1 MKKWTIVAALLAF
14 VPGVEA
20 TTFKWSAASDI
31 PTWDIH
37 AQSNSLL
44 FCIHSAVYESLVAYN
59 SRNFK
64 IEPVLATSWKQLTPT
79 QLRLNLRQGVK
90 FHDGTPFT
98 ADDAVFSLERAMGKT
113 SNFNIYT
120 QNIEKIIKIDNYTID
135 IISKGPN
142 PVLLNEITEL
152 RMMGKFWAGKNKSL
166 LPKDMKTD
174 EENYAHNHANG
185 TGPFILQSWKPD
197 QKMVLTRNTSWWG
210 KKEGNITEIEFTPI
224 KSAAARIAAL
234 EKGELDFVLDPNP
247 EDIPKLR
254 NNSTLKVL
262 NGIENRT
269 VFLGMDFFRDE
280 LPGSNIKGKNPLK
293 DLRVR
298 KALYQAID
306 IQSISKMTLRGLGEP
321 TGALVAPQVN
331 GWSESIHTRYTYN
344 LEAAKKLLSQAG
356 YAEGFE
362 IDLACPNNRY
372 VNDAQVCQAIVGMW
386 NRIGVRAKLRTLPLV
401 NYFPMIQR
409 YEASVFMLGWSVPT
423 FDAMYS
429 LQSLAR
435 SVGSNG
441 DGNYNVGR
449 YSNPQLDALVERA
462 KKETNSKLRK
472 ELLNKGLI
480 LTRDDISHLPLYNQ
494 AIPWAMKKNIEVI
507 HRADNMIDWRILKAN

>member
-1 MKKWTIVAALLAF
+1 
-14 VPGVEA
+14 
-20 TTFKWSAASDI
+20 
-31 PTWDIH
+31 
-37 AQSNSLL
+37 
-44 FCIHSAVYESLVAYN
+44 
-59 SRNFK
+59 
-64 IEPVLATSWKQLTPT
+64 
-79 QLRLNLRQGVK
+79 
-90 FHDGTPFT
+90 
-98 ADDAVFSLERAMGKT
+98 
-113 SNFNIYT
+113 
-120 QNIEKIIKIDNYTID
+120 
-135 IISKGPN
+135 
-142 PVLLNEITEL
+142 
-152 RMMGKFWAGKNKSL
+152 
-166 LPKDMKTD
+166 
-174 EENYAHNHANG
+174 
-185 TGPFILQSWKPD
+185 
-197 QKMVLTRNTSWWG
+197 
-210 KKEGNITEIEFTPI
+210 
-224 KSAAARIAAL
+224 
-234 EKGELDFVLDPNP
+234 
-247 EDIPKLR
+247 
-254 NNSTLKVL
+254 
-262 NGIENRT
+262 
-269 VFLGMDFFRDE
+269 
-280 LPGSNIKGKNPLK
+280 
-293 DLRVR
+293 
-298 KALYQAID
+298 
-306 IQSISKMTLRGLGEP
+306 MTLRGLGEP

-344 LEAAKKLLSQAG
+344 LEAAKKLLTQAG